1 MQSRFSL
8 LLLSMLFAAGC
19 VHDRFVTRS
28 NQHFGE
34 IVAPCAGKTVE
45 NCPITRDLD
54 AIEECD
60 YVESGCAGGNKLLN
74 DLFGETRHTKFANYV
89 VFFDQDHTPGT
100 FQHHQPILMWNQKNT
115 PYLYGVQEVFILLF
129 TQYKACFTGYPTT
142 L

>member
-60 YVESGCAGGNKLLN
+60 YVENGCAGGNKLLN

-100 FQHHQPILMWNQKNT
+100 FQHPQFGQTNHAAPEQRGWPEDDAR
-115 PYLYGVQEVFILLF
+115 PVGVRLVSAER
-129 TQYKACFTGYPTT
+129 
-142 L
+142 